1 MAFNDI
7 TWMPAIAFLVYKKKI
22 SKAFILPQL
31 ALNINMNLCVDMR
44 PSHLPFFKTLP
55 MAAGTHELKLTKE
68 PYLSPIICKL
78 CLKWNLGT

>member
-31 ALNINMNLCVDMR
+31 ALNIKN
-44 PSHLPFFKTLP
+44 
-55 MAAGTHELKLTKE
+55 E
-68 PYLSPIICKL
+68 PVC
-78 CLKWNLGT
+78 